1 MTDFLSEIEGCDLL
15 ARLFKAR
22 GYSIE
27 RNLVFREYG
36 VEFHVDGWDAKQ
48 RVGFEFLSSEDDD
61 HDDLT
66 LSEYQTLAAAQQ
78 RGELALF
85 VIDEVE
91 PLSAAD
97 LALQANDFLDEVAD
111 ARRSRR
117 AAGPARKQAA
127 KKKKPAAVKVAVEKK
142 RKKVV
147 AKKVVAKKKAAVATK
162 VPAAKKSMVKKSTVK
177 KSTVKKSTV
186 KKSASKKAASKKAVE
201 RKAASKR

>member
-1 MTDFLSEIEGCDLL
+1 MSEFLSEIEGCDLL
-15 ARLFKAR
+15 ARLFRAR

-91 PLSAAD
+91 PLSTAD

-117 AAGPARKQAA
+117 TSGPARTQAA
-127 KKKKPAAVKVAVEKK
+127 KKKKPLAGKVTVEKK

-147 AKKVVAKKKAAVATK
+147 AKKVVAKKVVAKTKAAVATK
-162 VPAAKKSMVKKSTVK
+162 VRAG
-177 KSTVKKSTV
+177 KKSTV
-186 KKSASKKAASKKAVE
+186 KKSASKKVASKKTAKKTAKK
-201 RKAASKR
+201 KAASKR

>member
-1 MTDFLSEIEGCDLL
+1 MSEFLSEIEGCDLL
-15 ARLFKAR
+15 ARLFRAR
-22 GYSIE
+22 GYAIE
-27 RNLVFREYG
+27 RNIVFREYG

-66 LSEYQTLAAAQQ
+66 LSEYQTLATAQQ

-127 KKKKPAAVKVAVEKK
+127 KKKKPAAGKVAVEKK

-147 AKKVVAKKKAAVATK
+147 AKKVVAKKVVAKKKAAVATK
-162 VPAAKKSMVKKSTVK
+162 VRAGKKSTVK
-177 KSTVKKSTV
+177 KSTSKKV
-186 KKSASKKAASKKAVE
+186 AKKKAASK
-201 RKAASKR
+201 R

>member
-1 MTDFLSEIEGCDLL
+1 MSEFLSEIEGCDLL
-15 ARLFKAR
+15 ARLFRAR

-27 RNLVFREYG
+27 RNLLFREYG

-66 LSEYQTLAAAQQ
+66 LAEYQTLATAQQ

-117 AAGPARKQAA
+117 TAGPARKQAA
-127 KKKKPAAVKVAVEKK
+127 KKKKPAAAKVAVEKK

-147 AKKVVAKKKAAVATK
+147 AKKVVAKKVVAKKKAAVTTK
-162 VPAAKKSMVKKSTVK
+162 VPAG
-177 KSTVKKSTV
+177 KKSTV
-186 KKSASKKAASKKAVE
+186 KKSASKKVATKKAAKK
-201 RKAASKR
+201 KAAGKR

>member
-1 MTDFLSEIEGCDLL
+1 MSEFLSEIEGCDLL
-15 ARLFKAR
+15 ARLFRAR

-66 LSEYQTLAAAQQ
+66 LSEYQTLATAQQ

-111 ARRSRR
+111 ARRSPRT
-117 AAGPARKQAA
+117 AGPARKQAA
-127 KKKKPAAVKVAVEKK
+127 KKKKPAVVKVAVEKK

-162 VPAAKKSMVKKSTVK
+162 VRAG
-177 KSTVKKSTV
+177 KKSTV
-186 KKSASKKAASKKAVE
+186 KKSASKKVASKKAAKK
-201 RKAASKR
+201 KAASKR